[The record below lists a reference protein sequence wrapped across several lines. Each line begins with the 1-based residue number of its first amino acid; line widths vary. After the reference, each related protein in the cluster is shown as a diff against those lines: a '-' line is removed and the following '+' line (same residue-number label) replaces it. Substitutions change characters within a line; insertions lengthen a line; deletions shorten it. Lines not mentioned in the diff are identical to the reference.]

1 MISPELL
8 RRNPFFAGFS
18 HEQLAVLAMSA
29 DEHSVGAE
37 HTFFH
42 EGENLSD
49 FFLLLEG
56 TAVLTIKV
64 PAREAEQTN
73 NSHITGDYITRDV
86 NVGTLGASEVFGWS
100 ALVPPNEPTASVK
113 ALTPCRVVVFNT
125 EKLQQ
130 TMDEDCIFG
139 YALMLKVAQL
149 IRKRLRN
156 RRIESLADYA

>member
-8 RRNPFFAGFS
+8 RRYPFFAGFS

-29 DEHSVGAE
+29 DERSVGAE

-56 TAVLTIKV
+56 TAVLTIKI
-64 PAREAEQTN
+64 PDREAKQTN
-73 NSHITGDYITRDV
+73 NSHITGDFITRDI
-86 NVGTLGASEVFGWS
+86 NVRTLGASEVFGWS

-139 YALMLKVAQL
+139 YTLMLKVAQL

-156 RRIESLADYA
+156 RRIESLAEYA

>member
-8 RRNPFFAGFS
+8 RRYPFFAGFS

-56 TAVLTIKV
+56 TAVLTIKIPDRDV
-64 PAREAEQTN
+64 EQIN
-73 NSHITGDYITRDV
+73 NNHITGGFITRDI

-100 ALVPPNEPTASVK
+100 ALVPPNEPTASAK

-139 YALMLKVAQL
+139 YAMMLKVAQL
-149 IRKRLRN
+149 VRERLRN
-156 RRIESLADYA
+156 RRIESLAEYA